1 MNAILNKLLIA
12 RNNFMP
18 EMHLGQ
24 PRFTYKA
31 TESFTKSKERI
42 KTFKEKGY
50 SKHIY
55 QNKLDKAC
63 FQNDMEYGDFNG
75 SNRRT
80 AADKVLRDKAFNI
93 AKNSSYDGYQ
103 HGLDSM
109 IYNFF
114 LIKILQV
121 VLLKKRLCKM
131 NN

>member
-18 EMHLGQ
+18 EMHLRQ

-93 AKNSSYDGYQ
+93 VKNSSYDGYQ

-114 LIKILQV
+114 FDKNTSGGAIKKEIMQ
-121 VLLKKRLCKM
+121 
-131 NN
+131 NE